1 MVNIFGL
8 LKKISL
14 SKQILICL
22 VFGLIL
28 GFTFGEQVAFLKIFG
43 DIFIKLI
50 KMVIVPLTFVLI
62 TDVFMSMS
70 NATRIGKIAF
80 KCMLIYVI
88 TTVISI
94 SFGIFASEFIG
105 AGRSFVLSPDFFST
119 SGYTAPKVQTVS
131 IVNIISGVFPDNIF
145 KSFLNADILQILI
158 FSAFFGIAI
167 NKVSGESSVVAV
179 FVKSISAV
187 VMKMIDMIIKLTPI
201 GVLGIASYL
210 AGTQG
215 VNAISSLGSHI
226 ATVYGSILFVMYVIY
241 GLILIVLGLNPFK
254 FFRKVF
260 QVQCF
265 TFLTASSASSI
276 PLSKIT
282 CERKLG
288 VSRDTANFSIPLGAS
303 FNMNGTALHLGATS
317 VFLAQIFGATLGI
330 FDYIQIIVLSMILT
344 LGIAGIPGAS
354 LVAMPMV
361 LSAIGVPI
369 EYVAIYIGI
378 DRFLDMARSSLNVM
392 GDVLTATIVDKT
404 SGELNKEIYNSKE
417 NPDVFQIQ
425 KQEDIETEQL

>member
-1 MVNIFGL
+1 MSAVNVI
-8 LKKISL
+8 KKISL

-22 VFGLIL
+22 ILGLIL
-28 GFTFGEQVAFLKIFG
+28 GLTFGDKVAFLKLFG

-80 KCMLIYVI
+80 KCMIIYVL
-88 TTVISI
+88 TTVIST
-94 SFGIFASEFIG
+94 SFGIFASEFVK
-105 AGRSFVLSPDFFST
+105 AGTRITLTPDFFLT
-119 SGYTAPKVQTVS
+119 AGYQAPKVQAVS
-131 IVNIISGVFPDNIF
+131 FTNILSGIFPDNIF

-167 NKVSGESSVVAV
+167 NKVSGESSVIAV
-179 FVKSISAV
+179 FVKSLSHV
-187 VMKMIDMIIKLTPI
+187 VMKMIDMIIRLTPI
-201 GVLGIASYL
+201 GVLGIVAYL

-215 VNAISSLGSHI
+215 LSTVSSLGSHI
-226 ATVYGSILFVMYVIY
+226 ATVYGSILFIMYVVY
-241 GLILIVLGLNPFK
+241 GIILLCIGLNPFK
-254 FFRKVF
+254 FFKKVF
-260 QVQCF
+260 QVQFF

-288 VSRDTANFSIPLGAS
+288 VSKETANFSIPLGAS

-317 VFLAQIFGATLGI
+317 VFLAQVFGASLGI

-354 LVAMPMV
+354 LVAMPMI

-404 SGELNKEIYNSKE
+404 SGDLNKEIYNSSE
-417 NPDVFQIQ
+417 NPDVFDIQ
-425 KQEDIETEQL
+425 KQEESSIEQI